1 MNIKIPS
8 SKYVIAVSG
17 GVDSMVLLDILA
29 KQTKRSKPIAQDQ
42 NSLQLVVAHFN
53 HGIRPQAAIDEEF
66 VRQRAEQLKLPYEA
80 GYGRLGAGASEEAA
94 RRGRYGFLNRI
105 KVKHD
110 ALAVITA
117 HHQDDMIE
125 TAFINMIRGTG
136 RKGLVAISKNQ
147 AIIRPLLGWS
157 KSEVLGYAAEHKLA
171 WREDESNTDTDYL
184 RNYIR
189 LNVMPKL
196 NAKKRRQIIDNLD
209 KVAEIDLAIDSLAD
223 DLSKDIYN
231 GLVIDRT
238 RFSSL
243 PVAVADELLTRWLRQ
258 LGSADF
264 DKTAITRL
272 NTALRT
278 AKARTCHPVKRG
290 LYVNIKKSSASF
302 HLTP

>member
-1 MNIKIPS
+1 MNRVGS
-8 SKYVIAVSG
+8 GKYVIAVSG
-17 GVDSMVLLDILA
+17 GVDSIVLLDLLV
-29 KQTKRSKPIAQDQ
+29 KKPGVELI
-42 NSLQLVVAHFN
+42 VAHFN
-53 HGIRPQAAIDEEF
+53 HGIRPQAVLDEDF
-66 VRQRAEQLKLPYEA
+66 VRQRAERLKLPYEA
-80 GYGRLGAGASEEAA
+80 GYGRLGVGASEEAA
-94 RRGRYGFLNRI
+94 RRARYGFLNRI
-105 KVKHD
+105 KVKHG
-110 ALAVITA
+110 ALAIIMA

-147 AIIRPLLGWS
+147 AVIRPLLSWS
-157 KSEVLGYAAEHKLA
+157 KSEILAYAAEHKLA
-171 WREDESNTDTDYL
+171 WREDESNSSTDYF

-189 LNVMPKL
+189 QNIMPGLNTD
-196 NAKKRRQIIDNLD
+196 KRRQIIDNLD
-209 KVAEIDLAIDSLAD
+209 KVAEIDSAIDILAD

-238 RFSSL
+238 RFTGL

-264 DKTAITRL
+264 DKPAITRL
-272 NTALRT
+272 NAALRT
-278 AKARTCHPVKRG
+278 AKPRTLHPLKRG